1 MVLRVLTIAKVGDD
15 PDEWRGFAQG
25 RRPVYVRYDRGH
37 LTVNVGNPREHVAG
51 MADTCVFRHF
61 FDDGPGQIGYRH
73 LKDLT
78 RSSVEWPAQEMPETD
93 EGAIRLQRLH
103 TEQHQSQLEAEAAQP
118 MALNAYL
125 DRGRLMVPRDQPN
138 VESLFTTSPD
148 HDCERMGCTRYA
160 HVVLRR

>member
-1 MVLRVLTIAKVGDD
+1 MGGE

-25 RRPVYVRYDRGH
+25 RRPVYVRYDKGH
-37 LTVNVGNPREHVAG
+37 LTVNLGDRREHMAG
-51 MADTCVFRHF
+51 MADQCVFSRF
-61 FDDGPGQIGYRH
+61 FDDAPHRLGFRH

-78 RSSVEWPAQEMPETD
+78 RGSIEWPPYELPETD
-93 EGAIRLQRLH
+93 EGAIRLMRMHMEQR
-103 TEQHQSQLEAEAAQP
+103 QGRLEAVQAQP